1 MNNTEK
7 NPKLVKLSEGL
18 SKSLF
23 NLTPSEALS
32 QGICISCKKPI
43 FYSADGKAEKEG
55 HIYSCAGQNEYRI
68 TALCEY
74 CFDKAC
80 DGLDAILDYE
90 IDPDQREE
98 EIINETCNDK
108 EY

>member
-1 MNNTEK
+1 MTNTKK
-7 NPKLVKLSEGL
+7 NSELVKLSEGL

-23 NLTPSEALS
+23 NLTPSEAFQ
-32 QGICISCKKPI
+32 QGICISCKKPV
-43 FYSADGKAEKEG
+43 FYSADGKAEREG
-55 HIYSCAGQNEYRI
+55 HIYSVAGQHEYRI

-74 CFDKAC
+74 CFDKVFEAPE
-80 DGLDAILDYE
+80 DYTM
-90 IDPDQREE
+90 DPDQWEE

>member
-1 MNNTEK
+1 MSSTEK
-7 NPKLVKLSEGL
+7 NQELVKLSEGL

-23 NLTPSEALS
+23 NLTPAEALQ

-74 CFDKAC
+74 CFDKAFEMSE
-80 DGLDAILDYE
+80 DYE
-90 IDPDQREE
+90 IDLDQWEE
-98 EIINETCNDK
+98 EPETTLNGEVK
-108 EY
+108 

>member
-1 MNNTEK
+1 MEK
-7 NPKLVKLSEGL
+7 NPELVKLSEGL

-23 NLTPSEALS
+23 NLTPAEALQ

-55 HIYSCAGQNEYRI
+55 HIYSCAGQAEYGI

-74 CFDKAC
+74 CFDKVFEVPE
-80 DGLDAILDYE
+80 DYE
-90 IDPDQREE
+90 IDPDQWEE
-98 EIINETCNDK
+98 EPETTLNGEVK
-108 EY
+108 

>member
-1 MNNTEK
+1 MSNTEK
-7 NPKLVKLSEGL
+7 NPELVKLSEGL
-18 SKSLF
+18 SKELF
-23 NLTPSEALS
+23 NLTPSEALQ

-74 CFDKAC
+74 CFDKVF
-80 DGLDAILDYE
+80 DDAIAPGERE
-90 IDPDQREE
+90 IEE
-98 EIINETCNDK
+98 LESFTENRQ
-108 EY
+108 